1 MCKKGIVMREIKFRA
16 WDHIEMNIP
25 ILGGFNDMNDEISN
39 LIFDGV
45 ILMQY
50 TGLKDKNGKEIY
62 EGDIIRKG
70 LDLSSYNLVSDIQEV
85 VFEDGCFQGKQQK
98 GIGYIKFALSAYLN
112 EIEVIGNIYESK
124 ELLK

>member
-1 MCKKGIVMREIKFRA
+1 MREIKFRA